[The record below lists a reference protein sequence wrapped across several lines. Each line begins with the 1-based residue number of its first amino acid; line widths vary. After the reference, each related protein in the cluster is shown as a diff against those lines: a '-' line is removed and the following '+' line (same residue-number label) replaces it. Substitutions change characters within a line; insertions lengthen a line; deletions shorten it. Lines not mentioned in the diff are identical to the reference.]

1 MAPHARL
8 IIILSCIVAA
18 IVFAS
23 LSLGSCNNQHGSGSG
38 AGSEGNKKTER
49 VTIAGHAFDLEVA
62 ADPSTRAI
70 GLMNRASIDEHG
82 GMIFIFPDKGVQVQ
96 GFWMK
101 NCLADLDIIYLDS
114 RGKVTAT
121 HHMLAETPK
130 QASET
135 QASYEQRLKRYSSGY
150 PAQFAIELKAGWL
163 EQLHLKLEDPIAID
177 LERLKAMAR

>member
-1 MAPHARL
+1 MAHARL
-8 IIILSCIVAA
+8 IFILTCIVAA

-23 LSLGSCNNQHGSGSG
+23 LSLSSCSNQHGSGSG
-38 AGSEGNKKTER
+38 TGGDGKKKTER
-49 VTIAGHAFDLEVA
+49 VTIAGHEFDLEVA
-62 ADPSTRAI
+62 ADAASREM
-70 GLMNRASIDEHG
+70 GLMNRASIDELG

-101 NCLADLDIIYLDS
+101 NCLVDIDVIYLDS
-114 RGKVTAT
+114 RGKVTAI

-135 QASYEQRLKRYSSGY
+135 QASYEARLKRYSSGY

-163 EQLHLKLEDPIAID
+163 EKLKLKLEDPIALD